1 MSARG
6 GVTMG
11 GDRASSSSSS
21 TAMIS
26 RLLPPGFRF
35 RPTDGELVAHY
46 LARKAADAGFTSAA
60 IRDADL
66 YRAEPWDLLP
76 PPRCDAAAAEE
87 EEEERCGYFFCT
99 RSFRWPSGTRTNR
112 ATAAGYWKSTGKD
125 KAVLHGGGCPVGVK
139 KTLVFYR
146 GRAPRGEK
154 TSWVM
159 HEYRLLHGG
168 AAATA
173 SSSPTPT
180 TTLAGVA
187 RSEWVICRVFV
198 RKTPNGNN
206 DRGTTERHLP
216 SNDNHLR
223 SSPAPAN
230 SVDGAGHASCS
241 FFSGA
246 HESMAPSDHFNIGDD
261 VILHGHDEEELLMM
275 TNCSSFDLPE
285 LLDYE
290 SFSLDL

>member
-1 MSARG
+1 MAG
-6 GVTMG
+6 GGG
-11 GDRASSSSSS
+11 GDRAPSSSS

-76 PPRCDAAAAEE
+76 SPRCDAAAAEEE

-125 KAVLHGGGCPVGVK
+125 KAVLHGGGGRPVGVK

-173 SSSPTPT
+173 SSSLTPRT
-180 TTLAGVA
+180 VVA

-198 RKTPNGNN
+198 RKTPDGNN
-206 DRGTTERHLP
+206 DRGTTEHHLP
-216 SNDNHLR
+216 SDDAHLR

-246 HESMAPSDHFNIGDD
+246 NESMAPSDHFNIGDD
-261 VILHGHDEEELLMM
+261 MILHGHDEEELLMM
-275 TNCSSFDLPE
+275 NCSSAFDLPE
-285 LLDYE
+285 LLAGPLIQRAMAC
-290 SFSLDL
+290 SKI

>member
-1 MSARG
+1 MAG
-6 GVTMG
+6 GG
-11 GDRASSSSSS
+11 GGGSDRASSS

-46 LARKAADAGFTSAA
+46 LARKAADAGFTCTA
-60 IRDADL
+60 IRDVDL

-76 PPRCDAAAAEE
+76 PPREAAADGAE

-125 KAVLHGGGCPVGVK
+125 KAVLHHGGGGGGGGRPVGVK

-168 AAATA
+168 GGAAATA
-173 SSSPTPT
+173 SSSPT

-187 RSEWVICRVFV
+187 HSEWVICRVFV

-206 DRGTTERHLP
+206 DRGTEHHLP
-216 SNDNHLR
+216 SDNTHLR

-230 SVDGAGHASCS
+230 SFDGAGHASCS
-241 FFSGA
+241 FFSSA
-246 HESMAPSDHFNIGDD
+246 NESMAPSDHFNIGDD
-261 VILHGHDEEELLMM
+261 MILHGHEEELLM
-275 TNCSSFDLPE
+275 TNCSSAFYLPE

-290 SFSLDL
+290 SFLLDL